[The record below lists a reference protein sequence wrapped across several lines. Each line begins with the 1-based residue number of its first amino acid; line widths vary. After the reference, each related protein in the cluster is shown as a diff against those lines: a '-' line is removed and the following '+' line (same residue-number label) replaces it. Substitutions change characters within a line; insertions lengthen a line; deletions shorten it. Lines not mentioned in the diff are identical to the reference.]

1 MTLRRIPRMFLIGR
15 TACTDGFL
23 ESIQVA
29 GAVASLRL
37 NVKGIHGREY
47 EVTIRPPRPKSA
59 RSKSRMST
67 GDDRYELHVERM
79 RSEKKNRSAVSR
91 NERYDR

>member
-1 MTLRRIPRMFLIGR
+1 MTLRRTPRMFLTGQ

-37 NVKGIHGREY
+37 NVKGIHGREC
-47 EVTIRPPRPKSA
+47 EVTIRPPRPRAA
-59 RSKSRMST
+59 RSKLRMNTAMTDTSYT
-67 GDDRYELHVERM
+67 WNGCGV
-79 RSEKKNRSAVSR
+79 KKKSIDSK
-91 NERYDR
+91 